1 LPPSLICIRSCTG
14 ESFVELLLEDSGGVA
29 ELGWPGGSQ
38 ITRVDLGGGAPY
50 LHLGEQLG
58 RQESMHLGRQ
68 GRRISCG
75 VAADLVG
82 ELSNQ
87 V

>member
-1 LPPSLICIRSCTG
+1 
-14 ESFVELLLEDSGGVA
+14 VA
-29 ELGWPGGSQ
+29 RRLCAAG
-38 ITRVDLGGGAPY
+38 DAPY
-50 LHLGEQLG
+50 LHLGDQIG
-58 RQESMHLGRQ
+58 RQESMHLGRP